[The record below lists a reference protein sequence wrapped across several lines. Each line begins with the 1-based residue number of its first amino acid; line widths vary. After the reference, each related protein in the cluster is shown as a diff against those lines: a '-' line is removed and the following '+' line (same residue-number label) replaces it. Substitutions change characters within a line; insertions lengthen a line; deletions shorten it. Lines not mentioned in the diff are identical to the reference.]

1 MSFSFKVANK
11 KTLGYEPTQVD
22 EFIARARAQFADR
35 NVALIAADAVRRVE
49 FDLVKGGYAIESVD
63 AAIERLE
70 ETFAVR
76 EIEKQK
82 SERGSYALDDR
93 LARVLE
99 IVRGRVERP
108 KGKKFSSTGWLLR
121 GYSRKQVD
129 ALCERIARH
138 LDSGAA
144 LSAAEVRRSI
154 FQAKRGGYAESQV
167 DAFIDR
173 VIEGLQIEAA
183 L

>member
-1 MSFSFKVANK
+1 MSFTFKSASK
-11 KTLGYEPTQVD
+11 RTLGYNQAQVD
-22 EFIARARAQFADR
+22 DFVARARAQFADPSSA
-35 NVALIAADAVRRVE
+35 VVAADAVRSIE
-49 FDLVKGGYAIESVD
+49 FDLVKGGYLIEPVD

-70 ETFAVR
+70 ETFAAR
-76 EIEKQK
+76 EILKQK
-82 SERGSYALDDR
+82 VDAGAYALDDR
-93 LARVLE
+93 LARVTDL
-99 IVRGRVERP
+99 VRGRIGRP
-108 KGKKFSSTGWLLR
+108 KGKKFSNTGWLLR

-138 LDSGAA
+138 LDSGAQ

-173 VIEGLQIEAA
+173 VIEVLQIEAA
-183 L
+183 R